1 MKHTIRKYLLWKR
14 DTIDPVLKKSKESA
28 IERSL
33 FELQEF
39 KNAKK
44 ILFYAS
50 FRSEVNTISYIQ
62 DVINLDKKLILP
74 VVDARHKRLD
84 LYYVNDVSEL
94 VPGYKEIPEPGI
106 LTDREVSLGDIDLVI
121 IPGTGFDTK
130 GFRLGY
136 GGGYYDRLLSYESK
150 ILAKVEHIPTVA
162 LAFEEQIGEK
172 IPSESHDIKVDIII
186 TDERVIN
193 CKN

>member
-1 MKHTIRKYLLWKR
+1 MKHTIRKYLLGKR
-14 DTIDPVLKKSKESA
+14 DAIDPDEKKKKEA
-28 IERSL
+28 EIERSL
-33 FELQEF
+33 FKLPEF

-50 FRSEVNTISYIQ
+50 FRSEVNTITYIQ
-62 DVINLDKKLILP
+62 DVINLGKKIILP

-106 LTDREVSLGDIDLVI
+106 LKDREAALGDINLVI

-150 ILAKVEHIPTVA
+150 MFANVEHIPTVA
-162 LAFEEQIGEK
+162 LAFEEQIGDR
-172 IPSESHDIKVDIII
+172 IPSESHDIKVDMII

-193 CKN
+193 CKK